1 MLAGSDVLMRANLP
15 TLSSLEELVS
25 LAKRPSLLFV
35 RYSSG
40 PEEDR
45 GTKSTDYESGLELP
59 GLSVNPL
66 QPEAWWTRPL
76 EHWIAR
82 QLCAYAHLGEDE
94 DKVPWVLSGDVVGR
108 GPDNEPLI
116 GQFEALAY
124 LSSSLVNEARGV
136 YETTFDADRGKA

>member
-1 MLAGSDVLMRANLP
+1 MRADLP
-15 TLSSLEELVS
+15 TLCRLDELVD
-25 LAKRPSLLFV
+25 LVKRCRQLFV

-40 PEEDR
+40 PEEDL

-82 QLCAYAHLGEDE
+82 QLCAYAHVGEDE
-94 DKVPWVLSGDVVGR
+94 GKVPWVLSGEVVGR

-116 GQFEALAY
+116 GPYDPLTY
-124 LSSSLVNEARGV
+124 LSSSLVDEAQTV
-136 YETTFDADRGKA
+136 YESTFDANRRKA

>member
-1 MLAGSDVLMRANLP
+1 MRANPP
-15 TLSSLEELVS
+15 TLSRLGALVS

-66 QPEAWWTRPL
+66 QPEPWWTRPL

-94 DKVPWVLSGDVVGR
+94 DKVPWVLSGEVVGR

-116 GQFEALAY
+116 GPFEALAY
-124 LSSSLVNEARGV
+124 LSSSLVNEARSV
-136 YETTFDADRGKA
+136 YETAFDADSRKA